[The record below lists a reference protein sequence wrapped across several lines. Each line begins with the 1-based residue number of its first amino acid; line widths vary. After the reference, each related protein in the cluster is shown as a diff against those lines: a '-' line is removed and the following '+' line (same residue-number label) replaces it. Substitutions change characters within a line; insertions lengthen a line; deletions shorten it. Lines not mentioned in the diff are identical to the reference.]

1 MKWILILI
9 LSVIPLFTLAQEW
22 HSGPAKVTLVELYT
36 SEGCSSCPPAE
47 RWLSSLKEK
56 PGLFSKFVPVAFH
69 VDYWDHIGWKDP
81 FSDKSYSARQR
92 RYVREKAA
100 SQVYT
105 PGFIIDGQEWR
116 GWFRGQRQWKDS
128 DKEPGAL
135 DAKLQGDQLTVTFTQ
150 KQPATLNV
158 ALLGMGISQQVDA
171 GENRGRKL
179 VHDFV
184 VLDLVSRDGEGEW
197 NLKLPPVTDLG
208 QQQTALA
215 VWVSPRNSQRVLQ
228 AMGGYLRTGH

>member
-1 MKWILILI
+1 MKWILIPI
-9 LSVIPLFTLAQEW
+9 LSAMPLFALGQEW
-22 HSGPAKVTLVELYT
+22 HSGPDKVALVELYT

-47 RWLSSLKEK
+47 RWLSSLKDK
-56 PGLFSKFVPVAFH
+56 PGLFSEFVPVAFH

-81 FSDKSYSARQR
+81 FSDKAYSARQR

-116 GWFRGQRQWKDS
+116 GWFRGQRQWKDP
-128 DKEPGAL
+128 DKESGVL
-135 DAKLQGDQLTVTFTQ
+135 NAKLQGDQLTVTFTQ

-158 ALLGMGISQQVDA
+158 AFLGMGISQQVDA

-184 VLDLVSRDGEGEW
+184 VLDLVSEGGEGEW
-197 NLKLPPVTDLG
+197 TLQLPPVPDAG
-208 QQQTALA
+208 QERTALA
-215 VWVSPRNSQRVLQ
+215 IWVSSPGSQQVLQ
-228 AMGGYLRTGH
+228 TVGGYLLAGN